1 MSNQSILGGRADK
14 SPAGAA
20 RSVFRILCRALPSPL
35 LSLGAWRPSGSCGT
49 PTTSRESRRKG
60 RGSVENTQTLRNY
73 MWASVH
79 DSSAETSSH
88 TLLLTRLTMGLGT
101 VFADTRARTSRG
113 SWGCLNTVAPSCRTE
128 SLSGCPGSTLLPTRP
143 LAHRTS
149 VSWRGP
155 GQSSYNQDDFALCPR
170 APRGLEV
177 CSTVLPNAD
186 KTISLLS
193 SPSSTGCSPVLFSE
207 ATLQL

>member
-1 MSNQSILGGRADK
+1 MWLAPVSVGAQRAPVTSASLGCPT
-14 SPAGAA
+14 SPFLEEGQT
-20 RSVFRILCRALPSPL
+20 RVQLEQLVLCFVILCSALPSPL

-49 PTTSRESRRKG
+49 PTTSRGSRRKG
-60 RGSVENTQTLRNY
+60 RGSIENTQTLRNY

-88 TLLLTRLTMGLGT
+88 TLLLTRLTVGLGT

-113 SWGCLNTVAPSCRTE
+113 SRGCLNTAAPSFRTE
-128 SLSGCPGSTLLPTRP
+128 SLSGCPGSTLLPARP

-155 GQSSYNQDDFALCPR
+155 GQSSYNQDDFA
-170 APRGLEV
+170 
-177 CSTVLPNAD
+177 
-186 KTISLLS
+186 
-193 SPSSTGCSPVLFSE
+193 
-207 ATLQL
+207 